1 MATKRIILEARTPQT
16 DDFTDTL
23 TWSNLDKLTMDFLR
37 QDKKIKKVL
46 QLRSELK
53 SIHNSVSI
61 ETKKLLMSGEQKV
74 REKAFGLR
82 PNLFS
87 RFILQE
93 VEDFGTWA
101 TTPGRN
107 GVVIPV
113 LTYTLA
119 LMSATITEFNL
130 PSRLTRLVVRDDIA
144 TNQAFSG
151 KFDLL
156 VTHLYAQGTYLI
168 DQVKHDTTE
177 FEIRTLTQKLVV
189 LFTTNALR
197 IKVNNTATVKALQ
210 AMLDYDM
217 NDDDKYAAWL
227 AKPFCEWDNLYTDC
241 ITLSR
246 EELLAKVMLF
256 CHSQSKTCAT
266 TVTWPGLGLNQAI
279 KNIVEHKSTSI
290 ERSCNTLKV
299 LHTLYLAR
307 LISNF
312 YNYSEDQLSTD
323 GHILMINTPSL
334 MTCLWPTDTLTF
346 KALAMTEYMRENSR
360 LSRELYLPGKTHIDD
375 KVVVVGIKKECVLH
389 ARHNY
394 FLLLT

>member
-1 MATKRIILEARTPQT
+1 MATKRIILEARTPMT
-16 DDFTDTL
+16 DDFNDTL

-37 QDKKIKKVL
+37 QDEKIKKVL
-46 QLRSELK
+46 LLRSELK
-53 SIHNSVSI
+53 SVLNSVSI

-74 REKAFGLR
+74 RDQAFGLR

-87 RFILQE
+87 RFIIQE
-93 VEDFGTWA
+93 LEDFGNWPV
-101 TTPGRN
+101 TPGRN

-119 LMSATITEFNL
+119 LMSAAIAEFNL
-130 PSRLTRLVVRDDIA
+130 PNRLTRLVVRDDMA
-144 TNQAFSG
+144 TNPIFAG

-168 DQVKHDTTE
+168 DQVKHYTTE
-177 FEIRTLTQKLVV
+177 YEIRTLTQKLVV

-227 AKPFCEWDNLYTDC
+227 AKPFCQWDNLYTDC

-246 EELLAKVMLF
+246 EALLAKVMLF

-266 TVTWPGLGLNQAI
+266 TVIWPGLGLNQAI
-279 KNIVEHKSTSI
+279 NNIVEHKSTSI
-290 ERSCNTLKV
+290 ERSCNTLRV
-299 LHTLYLAR
+299 LHSLYLAR

-312 YNYSEDQLSTD
+312 YNYSEDQLSKNA
-323 GHILMINTPSL
+323 HILMVNTPSL
-334 MTCLWPTDTLTF
+334 LTCLWPMDTLTF
-346 KALAMTEYMRENSR
+346 KSLAMTEYIRENSR
-360 LSRELYLPGKTHIDD
+360 LARELYLPGKGQRHDN
-375 KVVVVGIKKECVLH
+375 VVVVGIKNRV
-389 ARHNY
+389 
-394 FLLLT
+394 